1 MERSAAALMKAKR
14 FPANMG
20 HRVDFE
26 GPQWIGQVKS
36 VRVLALKQLETLALE
51 MERLAFQQGKL
62 GAVIVKRSAG
72 QGVPTPHLVVVTEGV
87 WRELCGRMPT
97 EE

>member
-1 MERSAAALMKAKR
+1 
-14 FPANMG
+14 MG

-72 QGVPTPHLVVVTEGV
+72 QGVPTPHLVIVTESV
-87 WRELCGRMPT
+87 WKELCGRMPQDDAIGRCHAENSHPQT
-97 EE
+97 